1 MKHHF
6 SNQENMMSQLLVE
19 LTGLNKRLASLN
31 ERLTNQGE
39 QQLKGQSTQEALLT
53 KMLETLET

>member
-19 LTGLNKRLASLN
+19 LTGLNKWLASLN

-53 KMLETLET
+53 KMLETLEM

>member
-6 SNQENMMSQLLVE
+6 SNQENMTSQLLVE
-19 LTGLNKRLASLN
+19 LTALNKWLASLN

>member
-1 MKHHF
+1 MT
-6 SNQENMMSQLLVE
+6 SQLLVE
-19 LTGLNKRLASLN
+19 LTGLNKWLASLN
-31 ERLTNQGE
+31 ERLINQEE